1 MSNAQHAHI
10 HIARQRKLSA
20 ALADHNLDALA
31 LNPGPTLTYMTGLDL
46 HLMERPV
53 IVFFRSHAA
62 PVLILP
68 EFESVKG
75 SNLPYTV
82 DMLTYGEDPSTWG
95 AAFQDA
101 VDLAGLASA
110 RIGIEPT
117 QLRVLELR
125 FLESAAPGAVFISA
139 AETLASLR
147 MIKDQR
153 EIEAMGSA
161 VDIAQRALLKL
172 LPHIETGRTERE
184 IASELVSTLFQL
196 GSEPQLPFFPI
207 IASGPN
213 SANPHATPTDRP
225 LQNGDLL
232 VIDWGATVNGY
243 FSDITRTFAIGQ
255 VDPEL
260 ARIVDITAAAN
271 AAGRAA
277 AQPGIPA
284 GDVDRAAR
292 AVIADADYADYFT
305 HRTGHGLGIETHEEP
320 YIRDDNTRLLAPGMT
335 FTIEPGIYLPQRGGA
350 RVEDDVVITEH
361 GCLSLTDLP
370 RELIRIA

>member
-10 HIARQRKLSA
+10 HIARQRKLST

-31 LNPGPTLTYMTGLDL
+31 LNPGPTLTYMTGIEF

-53 IVFFRSHAA
+53 IAFFRSHAA
-62 PVLILP
+62 PVLIVP

-75 SNLPYTV
+75 SNLPYQI

-110 RIGIEPT
+110 RIGVEPT

-125 FLESAAPGAVFISA
+125 FLESAAPDAAFISA

-147 MIKDQR
+147 MIKDQG
-153 EIEAMGSA
+153 EIDSMGSA
-161 VDIAQRALLKL
+161 VDIAQSALLKL
-172 LPHIETGRTERE
+172 LPHIEPGRTERE
-184 IASELVSTLFQL
+184 IASQLVSTLFQL

-260 ARIVDITAAAN
+260 ARIVEITAAAN

-292 AVIADADYADYFT
+292 AVIADANYADYFT

-370 RELIRIA
+370 RQLIRIA